1 MQVRWQIDVLIFS
14 VVFLLLDVSAVEVKL
29 FNYGVGKKR
38 ITMVDETQFKHPNT
52 VAFDDEIKKQ
62 IDYNDEYDELVP
74 RLPRYEVHKFGK
86 NIGYTLV
93 PIVTREKPSWSTP
106 LPRRTKEQPW
116 PTPDV
121 LKGITRQ
128 SWRPTTPM
136 PSHNSRVEELLPT
149 DPPTGIRPGIEDMQP
164 IGSIITSTAVPKKH
178 RLTNSKASS
187 QQESASNEKEPQI
200 SLVTKTPSN
209 GRLPTGF
216 RRITISTTTLK
227 PSTSSVT
234 LRPVW
239 HHPNFFATSQSVE
252 ASTQQSQSP
261 RSRLSNAQQSK
272 LPSSIQVSSLL
283 EANENT
289 QRPFVIH
296 KVDSKMIEER
306 TGGKRIFSTASD
318 GTPVEIIMAPPT
330 SKPIIQ
336 QKGSDASVR
345 SNSFKIIPEA
355 NGIAQPT
362 TATPQKQ
369 RQFTS
374 WSRNWSWSVGP
385 NGERTQHLTSS
396 GNVQPSNS
404 FGHLFPSLATTS
416 TPVFSTSASPRRL
429 PPPIIQTQ
437 ANKYRGPTLNCRVLE
452 AVSDGLAAA
461 DNDPTCKLL
470 YPGYPLDNSCRCTFH
485 VNGRDQNGCAM
496 GFLYTC
502 YRTELPAD
510 D

>member
-1 MQVRWQIDVLIFS
+1 MQLRCRIDVLMFS
-14 VVFLLLDVSAVEVKL
+14 TVFLLLDVSGMEVKL

-38 ITMVDETQFKHPNT
+38 ITMVDETQFKHPNN
-52 VAFDDEIKKQ
+52 VAFDDEIEKQ
-62 IDYNDEYDELVP
+62 VDFSDEYDELVP
-74 RLPRYEVHKFGK
+74 RLPPIEVHKFGK
-86 NIGYTLV
+86 NIGYTRI
-93 PIVTREKPSWSTP
+93 PIVTRSKPFWSTP
-106 LPRRTKEQPW
+106 LPKRIKEQPW
-116 PTPDV
+116 STPDA

-149 DPPTGIRPGIEDMQP
+149 DPPTGIRPGVEDMQP
-164 IGSIITSTAVPKKH
+164 VGSIVTSTRAPKKH
-178 RLTNSKASS
+178 RLTNVKASSS

-209 GRLPTGF
+209 DRFPTGF
-216 RRITISTTTLK
+216 RRITISTTTTEPLA
-227 PSTSSVT
+227 SSVAS
-234 LRPVW
+234 RPVW
-239 HHPNFFATSQSVE
+239 HHPNFFATSQ
-252 ASTQQSQSP
+252 ASTQQTQSP
-261 RSRLSNAQQSK
+261 RSRPSNAQQSK
-272 LPSSIQVSSLL
+272 LPSSIQVTSLL

-336 QKGSDASVR
+336 QTGSDASVR

-362 TATPQKQ
+362 TAAPQKQ

-374 WSRNWSWSVGP
+374 WSRHWSWSVGP
-385 NGERTQHLTSS
+385 NGEKIEHSTSN
-396 GNVQPSNS
+396 GNVPTSNS
-404 FGHLFPSLATTS
+404 FSRLFPSLATTS
-416 TPVFSTSASPRRL
+416 TPAVSTSASSRRL

-470 YPGYPLDNSCRCTFH
+470 YPGYPLDSSCRCTFH

-502 YRTELPAD
+502 YRTEMPAD
-510 D
+510 N